1 LVRGAELGKMLG
13 RFLQLFL
20 LASLVLLLPSMFYL
34 SRQHQD
40 YSIARDYSLMQTHSF
55 KENVEAGG
63 QIQAKQSSQGVGPPP
78 ALDAKIAQAWKW
90 ANPLHGWGDTSASKD
105 SVDQRTPEAGA
116 IMSKMT
122 NETAKAE
129 LGRATWRF
137 LHTMTLRFPE
147 KPTQSDRDTLLRFMH
162 DFSRLYPC
170 GECAEHFQAL
180 LKELPPQTSSRMAS
194 ALWLCSAHNK
204 VNERLG
210 KPIFP
215 CDKLDETYD
224 CGCGDSKIQPSGDV
238 STTNTT

>member
-1 LVRGAELGKMLG
+1 MLG

-20 LASLVLLLPSMFYL
+20 LASMVLLLPSLFYL

-40 YSIARDYSLMQTHSF
+40 YSVAKDYSLMQTHSF
-55 KENVEAGG
+55 KENGELG
-63 QIQAKQSSQGVGPPP
+63 QQVKAKQSSQGSGAPP
-78 ALDAKIAQAWKW
+78 ALDAKVAQSWKW
-90 ANPLHGWGDTSASKD
+90 TNPWHGWSNKASDQSATSPLAIG
-105 SVDQRTPEAGA
+105 AGA
-116 IMSKMT
+116 IMPKME
-122 NETAKAE
+122 NATAKAE

-147 KPTQSDRDTLLRFMH
+147 KPTQDDRDTLLRFIH

-170 GECAEHFQAL
+170 GECASHFQTL

-224 CGCGDSKIQPSGDV
+224 CGCGDPNSG
-238 STTNTT
+238 SGANTTTTAATTASKE